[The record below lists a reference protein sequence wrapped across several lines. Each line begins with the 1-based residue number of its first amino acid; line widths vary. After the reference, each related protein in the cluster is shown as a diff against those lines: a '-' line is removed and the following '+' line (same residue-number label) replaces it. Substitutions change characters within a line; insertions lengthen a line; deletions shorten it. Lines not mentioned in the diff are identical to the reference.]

1 MEEINLKELFDY
13 FKEKLTLFL
22 TIVFSIIVI
31 GCFYSIFLKT
41 PLYQSNSTILLA
53 SDKITSNDVTL
64 NKSLLGTYKEIATS
78 RTVIEKVINNL
89 SLNESVNSLKN
100 GITVNALSDSLMI
113 QISVSYKD
121 KELAADITNELVNFL
136 QKCKFILKSQE
147 IKSKTSMQNIQVQDT
162 AVVSTKPY
170 NVNIIKDML
179 ILIAGGVVVAL
190 AIIFIMYYFDT
201 SIKSADDIEEK
212 LGLPIF
218 GVVPKVKR
226 KEK

>member
-121 KELAADITNELVNFL
+121 KELAADITNELVKVFT
-136 QKCKFILKSQE
+136 QE